1 MFTSTDDKI
10 FLVSLTD
17 KTQKDIRLPQ
27 GIEYI
32 WHSLN
37 VMMNGTPYFIVT
49 ITRFDR
55 QIKSDL
61 VDQYPAQRNKIGQDR
76 NTGLLTVLQYDSVEQ
91 NMNEK
96 IDLSASALIE
106 GD

>member
-1 MFTSTDDKI
+1 MFTSRNI

-17 KTQKDIRLPQ
+17 KTQKDISLPQ
-27 GIEYI
+27 GMKFIAY
-32 WHSLN
+32 SLN

-61 VDQYPAQRNKIGQDR
+61 VDQYPDQCHKIGDNGR
-76 NTGLLTVLQYDSVEQ
+76 ETRLLTVVQYDSVE
-91 NMNEK
+91 
-96 IDLSASALIE
+96 
-106 GD
+106 